1 MSLSTIE
8 GKTASVMTR
17 YGDADLPAI
26 ALLSVAMA
34 GIVQRKKQA
43 SVEAAWLAMAP
54 CDNIVP
60 WQILFQPHPTSSIGR
75 LPSME
80 IPARSEL
87 CSNPAEEPRSAARVC
102 ERLRCGPRRWTTSRL

>member
-17 YGDADLPAI
+17 YDDADLPAI

-43 SVEAAWLAMAP
+43 STEAA
-54 CDNIVP
+54 
-60 WQILFQPHPTSSIGR
+60 
-75 LPSME
+75 
-80 IPARSEL
+80 
-87 CSNPAEEPRSAARVC
+87 
-102 ERLRCGPRRWTTSRL
+102 